1 MSLKEISAMTGVSV
15 STVGRILSDPK
26 HRCSNEDTRKKVI
39 EAARAIG
46 YVPNAAARSLKSGKS
61 TQQKIYAI
69 NIVLTRSD
77 PESSDPFYDELLM
90 FLEKELRSNGCI
102 VHSIVRCAELS
113 DSRIKSPAIESHIDR
128 ILADTAGADGLIVI
142 GKVTHRALK
151 ALKAKEK
158 NIVSINRDPTNN
170 EVDEVLCDGARIAR
184 EAVMYLERLGHTKI
198 GFVGGTHNEA
208 RFSGYQ
214 TALSELHLPLELDHI
229 YDTTPS
235 EAHGLAALQYF
246 KGLSD
251 PPTAIYCANDI
262 LAVGMIK
269 GMDRRRIRDYLP
281 SVISSDDIDAAQYT
295 RPMLTTISLPKTEM
309 VRFALMLLLDRIKG
323 GHRTVSRLELQGRL
337 IIRESCR
344 RNYEATEPEY
354 YI

>member
-15 STVGRILSDPK
+15 STVGRILSDPA
-26 HRCSNEDTRKKVI
+26 HRCANEETRKKVL
-39 EAARAIG
+39 EAARTIG

-61 TQQKIYAI
+61 IQEKIYSI
-69 NIVLTRSD
+69 NILLTRSD

-90 FLEKELRSNGCI
+90 LLEKELRSSSCI
-102 VHSIVRCAELS
+102 VHRIMRCNELS
-113 DSRIKSPAIESHIDR
+113 DSRIKTPQLEALTDSLFS
-128 ILADTAGADGLIVI
+128 ADNGADGLIVI
-142 GKVTHRALK
+142 GKLTHKAVSLLK
-151 ALKAKEK
+151 AHEK
-158 NIVSINRDPTNN
+158 NIVSINRDPTNH
-170 EVDEVLCDGARIAR
+170 EIDEVLCDGGRIAR
-184 EAVMYLERLGHTKI
+184 EAVAYLAKLGHTKI
-198 GFVGGTHNEA
+198 GFVGGCHHEA
-208 RFSGYQ
+208 RFTGYQ
-214 TALSELHLPLELDHI
+214 QALSELRLPLELDHI
-229 YDTTPS
+229 YDTTPG

-269 GMDRRRIRDYLP
+269 GMDRRRIRDYFP

-323 GHRTVSRLELQGRL
+323 GHKTVSRLELEGRL

-344 RNYEATEPEY
+344 HNFDQAEPEY